1 VSKTRAS
8 WADRIA
14 RSGASARPAFGSIS
28 LLAERHRSKEEASVN
43 NRSNP
48 LRAGAAIIVL
58 ALLLAACNQGA
69 ATTSP
74 SEASAAPP
82 SSPPAASAGAG
93 SPSPAVP
100 SGEPI
105 VIGSTL
111 SLTGAFAAT
120 GAIHKIVGE
129 QFVERLNANGGLL
142 GRPVEWTV
150 QDDESDQAKVAQL
163 YERLISQDGVDLIM
177 GPYATPNILS
187 AMAVAE
193 RHGYVLPQHTAVIAP
208 LLTYDCQFPAWS
220 IGFEPNVYVPTQLY
234 EAVATLPDPP
244 ATVAFAT
251 NQNGSTDFVS
261 RGLPDDDSD
270 PDARSI
276 ARDMG
281 LEIVADIQYPPG
293 TTEWAPI
300 ATQLQQADPDL
311 IVNNSLGVDTV
322 GLIQAMKQ
330 LGYEPPLIFSL
341 FPAPGPLLGLG
352 ADAEGVLSVSI
363 FEPNDAILAQYG
375 PEVTAIVGE
384 YETAATA
391 AGLPYTVFETQ
402 ATASWNAWEILVA
415 GVEGAGNLDQ
425 EAICDALHANGA
437 ETTFSGNLTFDL
449 AQNNFWPS
457 NQGLKQIQDGDWV
470 MVYPPDR
477 AAGTIKPAGS

>member
-1 VSKTRAS
+1 VTIRSTR
-8 WADRIA
+8 
-14 RSGASARPAFGSIS
+14 
-28 LLAERHRSKEEASVN
+28 
-43 NRSNP
+43 
-48 LRAGAAIIVL
+48 LRAGAATTVL
-58 ALLLAACNQGA
+58 ALLLVACNQGA

-74 SEASAAPP
+74 VLPSSAP
-82 SSPPAASAGAG
+82 SGSPPAASADTG
-93 SPSPAVP
+93 SPSPAAP

-105 VIGSTL
+105 VVGSTL

-142 GRPVEWTV
+142 GRPVEWSV

-163 YERLISQDGVDLIM
+163 YERMISQDGVDLIM

-208 LLTYDCQFPAWS
+208 LLTYSCQFPAWS

-234 EAVATLPDPP
+234 EAVATLPEPP
-244 ATVAFAT
+244 RTVAFAT

-261 RGLPDDDSD
+261 RGLPDDETD

-300 ATQLQQADPDL
+300 ATQLQEADPDL

-330 LGYEPPLIFSL
+330 LDYDPPLVFSL
-341 FPAPGPLLGLG
+341 FPAPGPILGLG

-375 PEVTAIVGE
+375 PEVTEIVGE
-384 YETAATA
+384 YEAAAAA
-391 AGLPYTVFETQ
+391 AGLPYTAFETQ

-415 GVEGAGNLDQ
+415 GVEGSGGLDH
-425 EAICDALHANGA
+425 EAICAALHANGA
-437 ETTFSGNLTFDL
+437 ETTFSGQLAFDP

-457 NQGLKQIQDGDWV
+457 TQGLKQVQDGDWV

-477 AAGTIKPAGS
+477 AAGTIQPVGN

>member
-1 VSKTRAS
+1 MNHRLNAL
-8 WADRIA
+8 R
-14 RSGASARPAFGSIS
+14 
-28 LLAERHRSKEEASVN
+28 LA
-43 NRSNP
+43 
-48 LRAGAAIIVL
+48 AATSVL

-69 ATTSP
+69 TTSP
-74 SEASAAPP
+74 STASTAPP
-82 SSPPAASAGAG
+82 SSPPAASADAG
-93 SPSPAVP
+93 SPSPAAP

-105 VIGSTL
+105 VVGSTL

-129 QFVERLNANGGLL
+129 QFVARLNANGGLL

-220 IGFEPNVYVPTQLY
+220 IGYEPNVYVPTQLY
-234 EAVATLPDPP
+234 EAVATLPEPP
-244 ATVAFAT
+244 KTVAFAT
-251 NQNGSTDFVS
+251 NQNGSTDFVT
-261 RGLPDDDSD
+261 RGLPDDEND

-276 ARDMG
+276 ATRMG

-330 LGYEPPLIFSL
+330 LGYTPPLIFTL

-375 PEVTAIVGE
+375 PEVTAIVDE

-391 AGLPYTVFETQ
+391 AGLPYTAFETQ
-402 ATASWNAWEILVA
+402 ATASWNAWEILMA
-415 GVEGAGNLDQ
+415 GVQSAGNLEQD
-425 EAICDALHANGA
+425 AICDALHTNGA
-437 ETTFSGNLTFDL
+437 DTTFSGHLTFDP

-470 MVYPPDR
+470 MVYPEDR
-477 AAGTIKPAGS
+477 AAGTIKPAGN

>member
-1 VSKTRAS
+1 MNKRPSWVRA
-8 WADRIA
+8 AAAI
-14 RSGASARPAFGSIS
+14 
-28 LLAERHRSKEEASVN
+28 
-43 NRSNP
+43 
-48 LRAGAAIIVL
+48 AGAALVV
-58 ALLLAACNQGA
+58 AACNQGSA
-69 ATTSP
+69 SPTPTTAPPASP
-74 SEASAAPP
+74 SATETADT
-82 SSPPAASAGAG
+82 G
-93 SPSPAVP
+93 SPSPAAP

-105 VIGSTL
+105 VVGSTL

-120 GAIHKIVGE
+120 GAIHQIAGE
-129 QFVERLNANGGLL
+129 QFVDRLNANGGLL

-150 QDDESDQAKVAQL
+150 LDDESDQARVSQL

-193 RHGYVLPQHTAVIAP
+193 RHGFVLPQHTAVLAP
-208 LLTYDCQFPAWS
+208 LLTYSCQFPAWS
-220 IGFEPNVYVPTQLY
+220 IGPEPNVYVPTQLY
-234 EAVATLPDPP
+234 EAVASLPEPP
-244 ATVAFAT
+244 QTVAFAT
-251 NQNGSTDFVS
+251 NQNGSTDYVT
-261 RGLPDDDSD
+261 RGLPDDEND

-276 ARDMG
+276 ATEMG

-300 ATQLQQADPDL
+300 ASQLQEADPDL

-322 GLIQAMKQ
+322 GLIQAMRQ
-330 LGYEPPLIFSL
+330 LNYDPPLTFSL

-352 ADAEGVLSVSI
+352 EDGEGVLSVSI

-375 PEVTAIVGE
+375 PEVSEIVGE
-384 YETAATA
+384 FETAAEA
-391 AGLPYTVFETQ
+391 AGLPYTAFETQ
-402 ATASWNAWEILVA
+402 ATASWNAWEILVQ
-415 GVEGAGNLDQ
+415 GVEAAGDVDH

-437 ETTFSGNLTFDL
+437 DLTFSGQVTFDP

-470 MVYPPDR
+470 MVWPDDR
-477 AAGTIKPAGS
+477 AAATIQPVGN